1 MEINIAAAAIMR
13 ADGATLLV
21 RKRGTAAFMQPGGK
35 IDGDEDARSALIR
48 ELSEE
53 LGLTISIDE
62 PVYVGRF
69 SAPAAN
75 EIDSR
80 VVAELFRLAIDGP
93 VQAKAEIEEAV
104 WLKPDMLDA
113 IELAPL
119 TKASVLPAIWG

>member
-21 RKRGTAAFMQPGGK
+21 RKRGTSAFMQPGGK

-53 LGLTISIDE
+53 LGLTIPIDE
-62 PVYVGRF
+62 PVDIGRF

-104 WLKPDMLDA
+104 WLKPDMLDG

>member
-21 RKRGTAAFMQPGGK
+21 RKRGTSAFMQPGGK
-35 IDGDEDARSALIR
+35 IDGDEEARSALIR

-53 LGLTISIDE
+53 LGLTIPIDE
-62 PVYVGRF
+62 PVYIGRF

-104 WLKPDMLDA
+104 WLKPDMLDG

-119 TKASVLPAIWG
+119 TRASVLPAIWG